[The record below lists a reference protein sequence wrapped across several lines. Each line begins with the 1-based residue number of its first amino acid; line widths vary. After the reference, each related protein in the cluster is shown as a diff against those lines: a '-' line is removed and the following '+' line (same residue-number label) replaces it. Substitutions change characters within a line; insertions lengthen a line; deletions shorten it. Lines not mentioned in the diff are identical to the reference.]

1 MKHLNLKI
9 HGDVQ
14 GVGFRY
20 ECKGQADELGI
31 VGFVRNEP
39 DGAVYTEAEGDE
51 DILAKFISW
60 CRTGPAYSH
69 VSKVDINEAPLAGF
83 KTFRIEF

>member
-1 MKHLNLKI
+1 MKHLNIRI

-20 ECKGQADELGI
+20 ECKRKADELG
-31 VGFVRNEP
+31 VKGYVRNES
-39 DGAVYTEAEGDE
+39 DGTVYAEAEAEE
-51 DILAKFISW
+51 DTFAKFISW

-69 VSKVDINEAPLAGF
+69 VSKIDISDAVLTGF